1 MAESEE
7 QAMSINCPNSQ
18 KLLPRRPQ
26 IRDVI
31 KINENSLI
39 ELYSRIRE
47 YNHLVFIL
55 QIGMGRVKTRLK
67 FVPTWGPEQSKKTRN
82 QAQPIPYCK
91 NEMQGGFYL
100 NENCIF
106 FLLYLWIVMK
116 KIMWCKEDQQ
126 LIFWRMP

>member
-1 MAESEE
+1 MLFSSILTNESMAESEE

-67 FVPTWGPEQSKKTRN
+67 FVPT
-82 QAQPIPYCK
+82 
-91 NEMQGGFYL
+91 
-100 NENCIF
+100 
-106 FLLYLWIVMK
+106 
-116 KIMWCKEDQQ
+116 
-126 LIFWRMP
+126 